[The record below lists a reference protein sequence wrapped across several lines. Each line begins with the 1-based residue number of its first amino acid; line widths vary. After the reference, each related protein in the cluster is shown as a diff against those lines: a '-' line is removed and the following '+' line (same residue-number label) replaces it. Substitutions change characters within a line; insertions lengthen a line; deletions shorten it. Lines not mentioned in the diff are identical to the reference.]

1 MDFENGG
8 RQGGI
13 RRKILRAGEKKKFC
27 QKVFQGEIVC

>member
-13 RRKILRAGEKKKFC
+13 GRGILEVEEKKKFC
-27 QKVFQGEIVC
+27 QRVFQGEIVC